1 MTSIVLRMKLV
12 VPIISIAIC
21 LIIFSGCVSRQI
33 SLITM
38 YEEDPV
44 EKKIVELGMKH
55 ANEDF
60 NSTKWFSV
68 GCAGGTLSDC
78 GTCLLPDS
86 LAILPYTTAILSLV
100 FVGSEVRVPETR
112 LETIKNPR
120 GLSIDN
126 TLSDEEVSLYTRAY
140 REETRRLRSKLARN
154 GGVAGCVSSV
164 VSVVIP
170 ILFLISLIGSLP
182 SGEWNL

>member
-1 MTSIVLRMKLV
+1 
-12 VPIISIAIC
+12 
-21 LIIFSGCVSRQI
+21 
-33 SLITM
+33 M

-68 GCAGGTLSDC
+68 GCAGGTLSGC